1 MASSSANHSASGC
14 LKELA
19 GSVGRTHRETHRH
32 MDGER
37 EQERDRDKGTE
48 AKPGSEG
55 VQKGRP
61 EKLQRTR
68 VREEPGH

>member
-1 MASSSANHSASGC
+1 MW
-14 LKELA
+14 EEPT
-19 GSVGRTHRETHRH
+19 GRPADTWT
-32 MDGER
+32 GER

-55 VQKGRP
+55 AQRGRP
-61 EKLQRTR
+61 EKLQSTR

>member
-1 MASSSANHSASGC
+1 MVCSTLYPHVLPNMMHSRV
-14 LKELA
+14 L
-19 GSVGRTHRETHRH
+19 
-32 MDGER
+32 